1 MLGMKK
7 GMSNKEVADLLEMV
21 AAAFEIKDGD
31 FFRVR
36 AYKNAAAS
44 IEHLSS
50 QLKDVW
56 DADKLEEIPGVG
68 PSLAQ
73 HLDELI
79 RTGRVKHFEQEVK
92 GLPLGMFELMKLE
105 GVGAKTA
112 YKLASEFD
120 LKDEKTA
127 IDRLRRQILA
137 GKIKKLQGFGEK
149 TEDELLKAIGSVQ
162 SGSDRLLLPEAE
174 AIAEEVVEYLRSSGL
189 CEKIEVLGSLRRRA
203 ATVGDIDLAVMT
215 DKPTELMEYLLKFK
229 GIKKVLST
237 GSKTTMFI
245 HSSGRQVDVK
255 TQSKDRWGSMLQH
268 YTGSKLHNIHLRKLA
283 LEKKMS
289 LSEHGIKKG
298 GKLYKYAGENEFYE
312 ALGLKYIPPEL
323 REDSGE
329 IEASIKGRLPDLV
342 ELKDIKGDLHMH
354 TNIEIETSHDM
365 GASSVSELLNMAESL
380 GYEYIGLSD
389 HNPKMKGLSEVARIK
404 VVKKRNEA
412 IDKEIASS
420 ESSVK
425 IFKGMEVD
433 IRPDGRLAVSD
444 EVLGLLDYAVVS
456 IHASFRQSK
465 EEATERVLRAFDHPR
480 VKIFGHPTGRMLNKR
495 EGLDYDWERVF
506 EECRRKRIAVEI
518 NSSPER
524 LDLPDMLVRQAV
536 KTGVLLVIN
545 TDAHEASS
553 MKGMRYGVGVAR
565 RGWAEASNIINTWPY
580 KRVEKWIES

>member
-1 MLGMKK
+1 
-7 GMSNKEVADLLEMV
+7 
-21 AAAFEIKDGD
+21 
-31 FFRVR
+31 
-36 AYKNAAAS
+36 
-44 IEHLSS
+44 
-50 QLKDVW
+50 
-56 DADKLEEIPGVG
+56 
-68 PSLAQ
+68 
-73 HLDELI
+73 LI

-127 IDRLRRQILA
+127 IDRLRKQILA
-137 GKIKKLQGFGEK
+137 GEIKKLQGFGEK

-174 AIAEEVVEYLRSSGL
+174 VIAEEVVEYLRSSGL

-298 GKLYKYAGENEFYE
+298 GKLFKYAGENEFYE

-389 HNPKMKGLSEVARIK
+389 HNPKMKGLSESARVK

-433 IRPDGRLAVSD
+433 IRPDGQLAVSD
-444 EVLGLLDYAVVS
+444 KVLDLLDYAVVS
-456 IHASFRQSK
+456 IHASFKQSK
-465 EEATERVLRAFDHPR
+465 EEATKRVLSAFDYPK
-480 VKIFGHPTGRMLNKR
+480 VKIFGHPTGRVLNKR

>member
-21 AAAFEIKDGD
+21 AAAFEVKGED

-36 AYKNAAAS
+36 AYRNAAAS
-44 IEHLSS
+44 IEHLGS

-56 DADKLEEIPGVG
+56 DAGKLEEIPGVG
-68 PSLAQ
+68 SNLAK

-79 RTGRVKHFEQEVK
+79 RTGRVKHFEEVVK
-92 GLPLGMFELMKLE
+92 GLPMGMFALIKLD

-112 YKLASEFD
+112 YKLARELD

-127 IDRLRRQILA
+127 IDKLRKKILA
-137 GKIKKLQGFGEK
+137 GKIRNLEGFGEK
-149 TEDELLKAIGSVQ
+149 TEDELLKAIGSIQ
-162 SGSDRLLLPEAE
+162 GETERLLLPEGE
-174 AIAEEVVEYLRSSGL
+174 AIAGEVVEYLKSSGL
-189 CEKIEVLGSLRRRA
+189 CEEVEVLGSLRRKS

-215 DKPTELMEYLLKFK
+215 NKPAELMEYLLKFK
-229 GIKKVLST
+229 GIKKVLAT
-237 GSKTTMFI
+237 GPKTTMFI

-283 LEKKMS
+283 IEKKMS
-289 LSEHGIKKG
+289 LSEHGIKRG
-298 GKLYKYAGENEFYE
+298 GRLYKYATEESFYGD
-312 ALGLKYIPPEL
+312 LGMRYIPPEL

-329 IEASIKGRLPDLV
+329 IEASIRGKLPRLIDLGDV
-342 ELKDIKGDLHMH
+342 RGDLHLH
-354 TNIEIETSHDM
+354 TNIEIKTSHDM
-365 GASSVSELLNMAESL
+365 GVSSVRELLSMAEEL
-380 GYEYIGLSD
+380 GYEYVGVSD
-389 HNPKMKGLSEVARIK
+389 HNPKMKGLSEDERFR
-404 VVKKRNEA
+404 VVRKRNEA
-412 IDKEIASS
+412 IDEEIASC

-433 IRPDGRLAVSD
+433 IRPDGQLAVSD
-444 EVLGLLDYAVVS
+444 EVLRLLDYAVVS
-456 IHASFRQSK
+456 IHASFKQSK
-465 EEATERVLRAFDHPR
+465 DEATARVIKALNHPR

-506 EECRRKRIAVEI
+506 GECKKRGVAVEI

-536 KTGVLLVIN
+536 KMGVLLVIN
-545 TDAHEASS
+545 TDAHEVSS
-553 MKGMRYGVGVAR
+553 MKDIKYGVSVAR
-565 RGWAEASNIINTWPY
+565 RGWAEADNIVNTWSLG
-580 KRVEKWIES
+580 RFEKWIRS

>member
-7 GMSNKEVADLLEMV
+7 GMSNKEVADLLDMV

-36 AYKNAAAS
+36 AYRNAAAS

-127 IDRLRRQILA
+127 IDKLRKQILA
-137 GKIKKLQGFGEK
+137 GEIKKLQGFGEK
-149 TEDELLKAIGSVQ
+149 TENELLIAIGLVQ
-162 SGSDRLLLPEAE
+162 NGSDRLLLPEAE
-174 AIAEEVVEYLRSSGL
+174 AIAEEVVEYLRLSGL

-215 DKPTELMEYLLKFK
+215 DKPSELMEYLLKFK
-229 GIKKVLST
+229 GIKQVLST

-268 YTGSKLHNIHLRKLA
+268 YTGSKLHNIHLRKVA

-298 GKLYKYAGENEFYE
+298 GKLYKYAGEKEFYE

-329 IEASIKGRLPDLV
+329 IEASIKGGLPDLV

-365 GASSVSELLNMAESL
+365 GVSSVSELINMAENL

-389 HNPKMKGLSEVARIK
+389 HNPKMKGLSDTARVK

-425 IFKGMEVD
+425 IFRGMEVD
-433 IRPDGRLAVSD
+433 IRPDGQLAVSD
-444 EVLGLLDYAVVS
+444 EVLDLLDYAVVS
-456 IHASFRQSK
+456 IHASFKQSK
-465 EEATERVLRAFDHPR
+465 EEATERVLRALNHPK

-506 EECRRKRIAVEI
+506 EVCRRKRIAVEI

-536 KTGVLLVIN
+536 KMGVLMVIN

-553 MKGMRYGVGVAR
+553 MKGVKYGVSVAR

-580 KRVEKWIES
+580 KRVEEWIRS

>member
-21 AAAFEIKDGD
+21 AAAFEIKDED

-255 TQSKDRWGSMLQH
+255 TQSKDRWGRCCSTTRVVS
-268 YTGSKLHNIHLRKLA
+268 YTTSICVNWRLRK
-283 LEKKMS
+283 
-289 LSEHGIKKG
+289 
-298 GKLYKYAGENEFYE
+298 N
-312 ALGLKYIPPEL
+312 
-323 REDSGE
+323 
-329 IEASIKGRLPDLV
+329 
-342 ELKDIKGDLHMH
+342 
-354 TNIEIETSHDM
+354 
-365 GASSVSELLNMAESL
+365 
-380 GYEYIGLSD
+380 
-389 HNPKMKGLSEVARIK
+389 
-404 VVKKRNEA
+404 
-412 IDKEIASS
+412 
-420 ESSVK
+420 
-425 IFKGMEVD
+425 
-433 IRPDGRLAVSD
+433 
-444 EVLGLLDYAVVS
+444 
-456 IHASFRQSK
+456 
-465 EEATERVLRAFDHPR
+465 
-480 VKIFGHPTGRMLNKR
+480 
-495 EGLDYDWERVF
+495 VF
-506 EECRRKRIAVEI
+506 V
-518 NSSPER
+518 
-524 LDLPDMLVRQAV
+524 
-536 KTGVLLVIN
+536 
-545 TDAHEASS
+545 
-553 MKGMRYGVGVAR
+553 
-565 RGWAEASNIINTWPY
+565 
-580 KRVEKWIES
+580 